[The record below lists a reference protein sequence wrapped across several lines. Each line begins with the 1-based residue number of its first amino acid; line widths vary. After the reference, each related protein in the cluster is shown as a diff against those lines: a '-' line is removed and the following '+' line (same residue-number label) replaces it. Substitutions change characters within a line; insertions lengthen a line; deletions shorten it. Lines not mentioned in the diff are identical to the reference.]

1 MTSLAF
7 HVTIDCGMCC
17 GGKDITGGN
26 AGALRQP
33 VTELHV
39 YRAGPGVAAV
49 QLKADGCF
57 LPVWQFLAA
66 PSPVHYADYDTVPRH
81 RRNAA
86 ALTEGINPPSATLE
100 AGRNLTEVAAS

>member
-1 MTSLAF
+1 VQDGVQAHVTPAVNIKQWNGRLIMTSLAF

-57 LPVWQFLAA
+57 LPVFGSA
-66 PSPVHYADYDTVPRH
+66 VPRS
-81 RRNAA
+81 
-86 ALTEGINPPSATLE
+86 LC
-100 AGRNLTEVAAS
+100 